1 MLTKTVYAKWMAMLH
16 ARFSRSENEHVI
28 ALYYD
33 TLKDLNDANFERAAR
48 HVFDNDQYWPTP
60 KRFIELAHGNTRE
73 DAINEWHVLLQA
85 CATNNTTPALT
96 PAGIAA
102 MRAIGGWR
110 EVAYAEGEH
119 KQGQLKRA
127 FLESYQAKTEYAQL
141 PSSSSDELIL
151 TEVAL

>member
-16 ARFSRSENEHVI
+16 ARFARSQNEHVI

-33 TLKDLNDANFERAAR
+33 TLKELNDTNFERAAR

-60 KRFIELAHGNTRE
+60 KRFIELANGNTRE
-73 DAINEWHVLLQA
+73 DAINEWHLLLQA

-96 PAGIAA
+96 PAGISA